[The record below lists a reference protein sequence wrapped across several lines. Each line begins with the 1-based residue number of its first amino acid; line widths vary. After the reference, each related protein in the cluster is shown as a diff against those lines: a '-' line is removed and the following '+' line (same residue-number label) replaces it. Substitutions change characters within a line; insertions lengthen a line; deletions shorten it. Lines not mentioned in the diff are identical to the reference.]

1 MYRKEDVL
9 RKLNSDNY
17 YIDIRA
23 LETFINDW
31 QLDPIYE
38 AKDGTMFYDDT
49 AIFKLKKG
57 ISLKSQGYNNE
68 QICYRIHKNPTDILE
83 EDNYEEEQFNT
94 SHKFLE
100 PTGLIVLTYS
110 STINF
115 KIFSFLSLSNI
126 ITSITCLQD
135 HYKTKN

>member
-23 LETFINDW
+23 LETFIKDW

-38 AKDGTMFYDDT
+38 AKDGTVFFDDT

-68 QICYRIHKNPTDILE
+68 QICYRIHKNPIEISD
-83 EDNYEEEQFNT
+83 EDNFDEEFN
-94 SHKFLE
+94 KLLDRLD
-100 PTGLIVLTYS
+100 G
-110 STINF
+110 
-115 KIFSFLSLSNI
+115 K
-126 ITSITCLQD
+126 D
-135 HYKTKN
+135 